1 MSRRRAHGFTLIEL
15 LTVLAVVAIFATLAA
30 PAMGGLGALVK
41 VRSAAT
47 DLQMSFLYARS
58 EAIKRGSNVSIVPN
72 GGDFAAGWT
81 VQGGG
86 ATLQTEPP
94 LSGVDQAVGPAVA
107 YRLDGRLATTAPV
120 DIRFKAAAFP
130 SVAMRCVL
138 AELSGK
144 PYVKIDTNG
153 NPSDGCN

>member
-1 MSRRRAHGFTLIEL
+1 MRRIPGQYPRRRRARRRRRGHAGHLVEERGEPLPADDRAGRVVRVADEDEPCARGDGVSHGGTY
-15 LTVLAVVAIFATLAA
+15 
-30 PAMGGLGALVK
+30 
-41 VRSAAT
+41 S
-47 DLQMSFLYARS
+47 Q
-58 EAIKRGSNVSIVPN
+58 PN

-86 ATLQTEPP
+86 GTLQTEPT
-94 LSGVDQAVGPAVA
+94 LSGVDQAVGPTVT

-120 DIRFKAAAFP
+120 DIQFKAAAFP